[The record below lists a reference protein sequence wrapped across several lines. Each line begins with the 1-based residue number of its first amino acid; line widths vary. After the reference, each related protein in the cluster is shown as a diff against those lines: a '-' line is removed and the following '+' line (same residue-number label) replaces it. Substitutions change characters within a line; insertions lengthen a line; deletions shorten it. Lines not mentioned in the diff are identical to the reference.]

1 MKFALWLPSYVYRD
15 AAADHL
21 SRLRDCIATAEEAG
35 LDIWVIDHLLTAP
48 GLYGVTWLD
57 PLHALTYAAALTT
70 KVKLATGILILP
82 VRHPVTLAK
91 EIATLDYLSG
101 GRYMFGIGTGWYGPE
116 YEATGSRIQ
125 ERGARTDEMLAAV
138 RRLLTEDSVTFE
150 GRFYRFRDV
159 TIEPRP
165 ARMPPVWVSGGARIA
180 DSESPDVEEMA
191 PRVLDR
197 IASADGW
204 LSRSASDLE
213 LIKRDWSV
221 VSAEVV
227 RRRGSLDGFTFGHC
241 NFIHVVDT
249 DDESEALR
257 QQKPRFMEVMGT
269 HRPFE
274 QLRRSY
280 LTGTPDQQVQR
291 LQALQDA
298 GCEYAVLGPVSDDPA
313 QIDLMM
319 SLVVDRVATFP
330 LPLGRGQ
337 GEGVQSSFR
346 RNS

>member
-1 MKFALWLPSYVYRD
+1 VKFALWLPSYVYRD
-15 AAADHL
+15 SALDHR
-21 SRLRDCIATAEEAG
+21 SRLRDCIVAADDAG

-57 PLHALTYAAALTT
+57 PINTLTYAAALTK

-116 YEATGSRIQ
+116 YEATGSHIG
-125 ERGARTDEMLAAV
+125 ERGARTDEVLAAV

-150 GRFYRFRDV
+150 GKFYRFRDV

-165 ARMPPVWVSGGARIA
+165 AAMPAVWVSGGARVA
-180 DSESPDVEEMA
+180 DSESPDIESMA
-191 PRVLDR
+191 PRVLER
-197 IASADGW
+197 IVGADGW
-204 LSRSASDLE
+204 LSRSASELE
-213 LIKRDWSV
+213 LIKRDWAE
-221 VSAEVV
+221 VSAEII

-249 DDESEALR
+249 DDESQALKL
-257 QQKPRFMEVMGT
+257 QEPPFMEVMGT
-269 HRPFE
+269 HRPFD

-280 LTGTPDQQVQR
+280 LIGTPEKQVRR
-291 LQALQDA
+291 LLALQEA
-298 GCEYAVLGPVSDDPA
+298 GCEYVVLGPTSDDPE
-313 QIDLMM
+313 QIELLQR
-319 SLVVDRVATFP
+319 LVIEPVTKAARA
-330 LPLGRGQ
+330 G
-337 GEGVQSSFR
+337 
-346 RNS
+346 